1 MSRETELRNKIDD
14 LKDLAG
20 FKMKEL
26 IVQAKEREI
35 ESYKAGEL
43 LVEIYDLIKIAS
55 ELERKLENLQ
65 QT

>member
-55 ELERKLENLQ
+55 ELERKLENLH
-65 QT
+65 

>member
-1 MSRETELRNKIDD
+1 MSRETELRNKIAD

-43 LVEIYDLIKIAS
+43 LVEIYELTKTAS
-55 ELERKLENLQ
+55 ELERKLENLN
-65 QT
+65 